1 MKKINVKERS
11 FEALRKS
18 DCIYVDKTKYVYDL
32 VNDMSSSYYSVAR
45 PDGFGKSLMCS
56 TLHCLFE
63 GKRELFKGLY
73 IDSTDYSFEKYPVLH
88 FNFGEFDT
96 TNYESF
102 HHDFQ
107 RAIYNEAEKNGIT
120 LEKEE
125 PSEML
130 NWLLYE
136 VDKKVV
142 IIIDDHDAPISRTY
156 KNVELRERIRETL
169 SFFYNVIK
177 NTDEKI
183 RFFFMTGVTKYTCM
197 TIFSGFNNVTDI
209 TFDLNYASAFGYTEE
224 ELESNFSEYIDEY
237 MKRKDR
243 EYETREDFIEAIRD
257 YFGGYR
263 FSYESDVK
271 VYNPASVGSF
281 FKDGCFFKPYPVD
294 TETGTLAMELAEY
307 YKPDSIIYSEPILS
321 MRSINSFDYS
331 ILSEEKIS
339 NQIVLT
345 LMYFTGCLTI
355 EAGDYDGFTLTFPNT
370 ETRKAFNEDLAERFC

>member
-1 MKKINVKERS
+1 MKEISINRNS
-11 FEALRKS
+11 FESIRKRNS
-18 DCIYVDKTKYVYDL
+18 FYVDKTAYVYSL
-32 VNDMSSSYYSVAR
+32 VRSRLKNYYSIAR

-96 TNYESF
+96 TSYESF
-102 HHDFQ
+102 RSDFQ
-107 RAIYNEAEKNGIT
+107 TAIITETRRNGCDVERKAPSSMLKSFLNQVEKKT
-120 LEKEE
+120 
-125 PSEML
+125 
-130 NWLLYE
+130 
-136 VDKKVV
+136 V
-142 IIIDDHDAPISRTY
+142 IIIDEHDAPISRTF
-156 KNVELRERIRETL
+156 KDVELSERIRETL

-209 TFDLNYASAFGYTEE
+209 TFNKKYASAFGYTEE

-237 MKRKDR
+237 MSRNGR

-257 YFGGYR
+257 YYGGYR
-263 FSYESDVK
+263 FSYRNDIK
-271 VYNPASVGSF
+271 AYNPVSVGSF
-281 FKDGCFFKPYPVD
+281 FKDGCFFKSYLVG
-294 TETGTLAMELAEY
+294 TEAGTLAMELAEY

-355 EAGDYDGFTLTFPNT
+355 EAGDYDGFTLKFPNT
-370 ETRKAFNEDLAERFC
+370 ETRKAFNKDLAERFC